1 MVDFR
6 SGYVPPGVYVSAD
19 TSSVATAVG
28 ISPTVVCLI
37 GPGLGYQTFS
47 ETLTFANNTANVV
60 LTQLGIQQNS
70 VVVKSPDGSTTYT
83 ATTDYTL
90 SSSHASLPDAVT
102 TIAIVSSGN
111 IDAGDPVV
119 VSYNFANTGYF
130 GLNQF
135 GDFAS
140 LINVYGS
147 PFNAT
152 TGQVQSPLS
161 LAAQIAFE
169 NGANQIYAVTLNG
182 LGSLSDQFNAAYALT
197 ATNFNIDLVVPIF
210 ADGTIADD
218 TAMSPYTAGLVAHLQ
233 STEDAGYPRVALVGV
248 PSDFST
254 AITPDIIASQ
264 LDYRRVSL
272 IWPNQYTYY
281 NSVLNTTVT
290 ISGVYAAAA
299 AAGVLANQPINT
311 GLTRRQ
317 LRSLTAIAP
326 AALLTET
333 TANKDYWSSK
343 GVAVVEPNRQN
354 QLIVRHGVTT
364 DMSSITNRELS
375 IVRCQDALFTIVQQ
389 SLDQAELIGSPITL
403 NTPLAVKGI
412 ITGALETALGSDTI
426 QGYDNVSVRQQI
438 LPSGDPTIIEC
449 LFSYA
454 PTYPMNYIT
463 VKFSLDL
470 STGSITTTTDS
481 AGTTTS

>member
-19 TSSVATAVG
+19 TSSVSSAVG

-37 GPGLGYQTFS
+37 GPGLGYQTFN
-47 ETLTFANNTANVV
+47 ETLIFANNTANVV

-70 VVVKSPDGSTTYT
+70 VVVRSVDGNTTYT

-90 SSSHASLPDAVT
+90 ASSHASLPDAVT

-119 VSYNFANTGYF
+119 VSYNYANTSYF

-147 PFNAT
+147 PFNPT
-152 TGQVQSPLS
+152 TGEIQSPIS

-169 NGANQIYAVTLNG
+169 NGANQINAVTLNG
-182 LGSLSDQFNAAYALT
+182 LGSLSDQYNSAYALT
-197 ATNFNIDLVVPIF
+197 STNYDIDIVVPIYD
-210 ADGTIADD
+210 DGTIADD
-218 TAMSPYTAGLVAHLQ
+218 TALSPYTAGLVSHLQ
-233 STEDAGYPRVALVGV
+233 TTEDAGYPRTALVGI

-254 AITPDIIASQ
+254 AITPDIIAGQ
-264 LDYRRVSL
+264 LNYRRIVL
-272 IWPNQYTYY
+272 LWPNQYTYY
-281 NSVLNTTVT
+281 NSVLNTTVL

-299 AAGVLANQPINT
+299 AGLLANQPINT

-317 LRSLTAIAP
+317 LRSLTAISP

-333 TANKDYWSSK
+333 SSNKDYWSSK
-343 GVAVVEPNRQN
+343 GIAVVEPNRQG
-354 QLIVRHGVTT
+354 QLVVRHGVTT
-364 DMSSITNRELS
+364 DMSSVVNRELS

-389 SLDQAELIGSPITL
+389 SLDQAQLIGTPITM

-412 ITGALETALGSDTI
+412 ITGALEAALGSDTI
-426 QGYDNVSVRQQI
+426 QGYAAVSVRQQA
-438 LPSGDPTIIEC
+438 LPSGDPTVIEC
-449 LFSYA
+449 RFSYQ
-454 PTYPMNYIT
+454 PTYPLNYIT
-463 VKFSLDL
+463 VVFTLDL
-470 STGSITTTTDS
+470 STGTITTSTDS
-481 AGTTTS
+481 AGTIS